1 MYICIYIYIYIY
13 IYMYIYNKDNA
24 INTKHTQWAPL
35 FTQCIT
41 SCIFSMSSNHH
52 AQCAVQASSLPGRL
66 KNYKKR
72 DGSAL
77 RRRRGKYI

>member
-1 MYICIYIYIYIY
+1 
-13 IYMYIYNKDNA
+13 MYIYNKDNA

-52 AQCAVQASSLPGRL
+52 TQCAVQASSLQVRL
-66 KNYKKR
+66 EK
-72 DGSAL
+72 
-77 RRRRGKYI
+77 